1 MKQRLSLLHDNM
13 MKKIIQYLY
22 TQDQKIF
29 GELKYTHTPFEA
41 YKKHFHT
48 HFGVALID
56 KGHLEITYDKDTTRY
71 LDHQSIAI
79 FNPQQIHRTKVVDA
93 QGYYVLFL
101 DKQWCQR
108 EHEHF
113 YISESI
119 IKEKDWYQAF
129 KTLFDTILIPNHS
142 VVESEVSEMIQ
153 DFFQKYGTL
162 HTPKESNIIT
172 HIKSIIV
179 GNSDTSFSVEQLAK
193 EIGYDKSYLIRLF
206 KKEVG
211 MTPQQYI
218 LNTKV
223 NRAKDL
229 MTYTKGDSL
238 STISV
243 DAGFF
248 DQSHLNR
255 NFKGLFGT
263 SPKLYK

>member
-1 MKQRLSLLHDNM
+1 MKQT
-13 MKKIIQYLY
+13 IQYLY
-22 TQDQKIF
+22 TPDKKIF

-56 KGHLEITYDKDTTRY
+56 KGYLEITYDKDTTRY

-108 EHEHF
+108 VHEYF

-129 KTLFDTILIPNHS
+129 KTLFDTILIPNYS

-153 DFFQKYGTL
+153 DFFQRYGTQNI
-162 HTPKESNIIT
+162 PNEPAIIT
-172 HIKSIIV
+172 QIKSLIV
-179 GNSDTSFSVEQLAK
+179 KKSDTSFGVEQLAK
-193 EIGYDKSYLIRLF
+193 ELGYDKAYLIRLF

-229 MTYTKGDSL
+229 MTYARGESL
-238 STISV
+238 ASISV